1 MLLRLL
7 ENSFSTRIFYLCPQV
22 KLSPRFISSPPLFPH
37 TNLVPPLAEK
47 EEETMLDLSKVLRTR
62 VFAAFSN
69 YKNFNTVLCLD
80 GFQPQFAL
88 NLLIQGFPQVLRTW
102 GGGGAL
108 QNLMG
113 GGGLSQYLWGALGG
127 LKMLSKIPLKEF
139 I

>member
-102 GGGGAL
+102 GGGGCSSKFV
-108 QNLMG
+108 G
-113 GGGLSQYLWGALGG
+113 WGG
-127 LKMLSKIPLKEF
+127 LKSIPVGR
-139 I
+139 IGRA